1 MTTREDYEQEARE
14 QYSDVI
20 GALVQRVTINT
31 DIQHTGGGCLAIRV
45 ELGDDWYALITADED
60 VLPSDRPHGWSVG
73 LYSCAEGFGYHRLG
87 CEGFT
92 LYQSTDPDP
101 VKMVDEIAPVL
112 ERIAAGEPVREGY
125 TLCAFDAEEVDLLD
139 AALEMLSTDDDRLDA
154 MRRDLRVR
162 LTQPRTHDDD

>member
-1 MTTREDYEQEARE
+1 MTREDYEDSARE

-31 DIQHTGGGCLAIRV
+31 DISHTGGGCLAIRV

-73 LYSCAEGFGYHRLG
+73 LYSCGEGYDYHRLG

-92 LYQSTDPDP
+92 LYHSTNPDP
-101 VKMVDEIAPVL
+101 VKMVDEVAPIL
-112 ERIAAGEPVREGY
+112 ERIAGGEPCREGR
-125 TLCAFDAEEVDLLD
+125 TLREMSVEEARVVDVVL
-139 AALEMLSTDDDRLDA
+139 AG
-154 MRRDLRVR
+154 LRGKPNDW
-162 LTQPRTHDDD
+162 QQG